1 LNKSKGNPG
10 RNGQDSNNIEV
21 SSAKLAI
28 LAGAVTTFGD
38 ILGTI
43 AAALALEEE
52 LQAEA
57 EQTEYQKMQDEKIE
71 SMQKQIDELTLQI
84 KNLTRR

>member
-1 LNKSKGNPG
+1 MNKSKGIPG
-10 RNGQDSNNIEV
+10 RNGQDSNNIEIN
-21 SSAKLAI
+21 SAKLAI

-43 AAALALEEE
+43 ADALALEEG

-57 EQTEYQKMQDEKIE
+57 EQTEYQKMQDEKIA

-84 KNLTRR
+84 KNLAKK